1 MNLRRF
7 TILLMIPLL
16 TLVFSCKDDEPDDN
30 DEMMVTETCD
40 DGIKN
45 QDEEEIDCG
54 GSCDPCEEEVTITVG
69 SGLVAASVNGTAWES
84 NSTTS
89 ASFPTENNFLL
100 MATNPDNGEFSQIT
114 ITAAAFTAAGTIP
127 GSRIVY
133 RPSQSGPITY
143 ASDDGAATL
152 TITSFENNQIT
163 GTFSGDV
170 SYTDTDTGVETTL
183 AITNGQFKDIP
194 LQ

>member
-54 GSCDPCEEEVTITVG
+54 GSCDPCEEEITITVA
-69 SGLVAASVNGTAWES
+69 SGLVAASINGTAWES
-84 NSTTS
+84 NSS
-89 ASFPTENNFLL
+89 PNAQFPTENNFIL
-100 MATNPDNGEFSQIT
+100 MATSPNSELSQLT
-114 ITAAAFTAAGTIP
+114 ITAASFTTAGTIS

-133 RPSQSGPITY
+133 RPSSSGPITY

-170 SYTDTDTGVETTL
+170 SYTDTESGVETTL

-194 LQ
+194 IQ